1 MAYKMALLKEIA
13 VNNINIPSSSSSAGD
28 ISPSSDSS
36 TLLSPSPKSSL
47 CNALVLNNNAQQH
60 QPYNYCTTNTTL
72 GQEYP
77 HYNNHSELSTCTPH
91 TDAAAI
97 TSSSSSTTV
106 NNLTT
111 TFERRTSSS
120 TTSSS
125 AASITSGTS
134 PSSRFGAM
142 TSGGTSSSAFGPPG
156 VVGSSVNMS
165 LVPNNNNRGM
175 INLQNANT
183 VDHSR

>member
-13 VNNINIPSSSSSAGD
+13 VNNINIPSSAGD

-47 CNALVLNNNAQQH
+47 CNALVLNNNAQQ
-60 QPYNYCTTNTTL
+60 QPYNYCTTNSTL

-77 HYNNHSELSTCTPH
+77 HYNNHSELSTCTP

-97 TSSSSSTTV
+97 TSSSSSNTTV